1 MSNKNIFL
9 ATFITFLWALNFI
22 VIKIGLESFPPLLFS
37 ALRFILCAIPLVF
50 FVNRKMMSFKTIIWV
65 GFFLGFVKFG
75 LLFVGMHLG
84 MTAALS
90 SIVLQAQTFFT
101 AILAYFILK
110 QSLSLTKIIGMIIA
124 FLGILGMF
132 IERLNS
138 TEIGFYSFSL
148 IVIAGLAWAIS
159 NIIINKSKEV
169 EPLSLIVWMSLIPP
183 IPLLILSYF
192 FETNQVNTLLNI
204 GIKEIMVLVYTS
216 GISTLF
222 GFAIWSRLIK
232 ENGASQI
239 APFSLLVPVFGVILS
254 YIYGE
259 SLTLIEIISSLIMF
273 IGLIVFVLGER
284 IFKKN
289 SLL

>member
-1 MSNKNIFL
+1 MNNRDISL
-9 ATFITFLWALNFI
+9 AILITFLWALNFI

-50 FVNRKMMSFKTIIWV
+50 FIDRKGMSFKTIIGV
-65 GFFLGFVKFG
+65 GFFLGFIKFG

-90 SIVLQAQTFFT
+90 SVVLQVQTFFT

-110 QSLSLTKIIGMIIA
+110 QTLSLIKLIGMIIA
-124 FLGILGMF
+124 FTGIAGMF
-132 IERLNS
+132 VDRLNN

-148 IVIAGLAWAIS
+148 IVIAGFAWAVS
-159 NIIINKSKEV
+159 NIIINKSEKV
-169 EPLSLIVWMSLIPP
+169 EPFSLVIWMSLVPP
-183 IPLLILSYF
+183 IPLFILSYF
-192 FETNQVNTLLNI
+192 FETNQLTVLMNI
-204 GIKEIMVLVYTS
+204 GFKEIIVLLYTS

-239 APFSLLVPVFGVILS
+239 APFSLLVPMFGVVLS

-259 SLTLIEIISSLIMF
+259 TLTLIEIVS
-273 IGLIVFVLGER
+273 
-284 IFKKN
+284 
-289 SLL
+289 

>member
-1 MSNKNIFL
+1 MNNRDISL
-9 ATFITFLWALNFI
+9 AILITFLWALNFI

-50 FVNRKMMSFKTIIWV
+50 FIDRKGMSFKTIIGV
-65 GFFLGFVKFG
+65 GFFLGFIKFG

-90 SIVLQAQTFFT
+90 SVVLQVQTFFT

-110 QSLSLTKIIGMIIA
+110 QTLSLIKISGMIIA
-124 FLGILGMF
+124 FFGIAGMF
-132 IERLNS
+132 VDRLNN

-148 IVIAGLAWAIS
+148 IVIAGFAWAVS
-159 NIIINKSKEV
+159 NIITNKSEKV
-169 EPLSLIVWMSLIPP
+169 EPFSLVIWMSLVPP
-183 IPLLILSYF
+183 IPLFILSYF
-192 FETNQVNTLLNI
+192 FETNQIAVLMNI
-204 GIKEIMVLVYTS
+204 GFKEIIVLLYTS

-239 APFSLLVPVFGVILS
+239 APFSLLVPVFGVVLS

-259 SLTLIEIISSLIMF
+259 TLTLIEIISSLVMF
-273 IGLIVFVLGER
+273 IGLIVFVIGER
-284 IFKKN
+284 FLKN
-289 SLL
+289 K